1 MTAIVGVL
9 NKHGVALA
17 ADSAVTVNVHNGRKI
32 LNSANK
38 IIRLSKRR
46 PMAVMIYS
54 GASFLSTPWDL
65 IIKMYRNDHV
75 SSSFDTGLDYVTD
88 FVTYLKTNN
97 YFSTKEVENRHFE
110 KYVLYLYDMVTR
122 NAVEEIG
129 NTITDE
135 NKAFL
140 TAKIE
145 EGLQQIEQ
153 HCIKSSRCPDF
164 EDYTFE
170 SFKEEYHLKIYDLLS
185 PKIDSETDK
194 EHHVEMAEKA
204 IFASIVSTV
213 FLGAMTGL
221 VFVGYGDKEIFP
233 TLFPLNVSLVVSGRL
248 KCAIDE
254 SNIAVIGDGDGEY
267 TASIRPFAQKDV
279 INTILSGIDDKIHDL
294 FIQVSEA
301 ALLNLRQSIADNV
314 ANIEPDGKKFAQE
327 IMGLDINPI
336 FQGIVR
342 NINNFIQKEY
352 VSQLMD
358 TVEYLDKED
367 LASMA
372 ESLIA
377 LTSLKRRM
385 TSSEESVGGPV
396 DVAVITK
403 GDGFVWIKHKMY
415 FEKDLNKPYFDNY
428 DRK

>member
-38 IIRLSKRR
+38 IIRLSKRK
-46 PMAVMIYS
+46 PMAIMIYS
-54 GASFLSTPWDL
+54 GASLLSTPWDL
-65 IIKMYRNDHV
+65 IIKMYRDDRVKAN
-75 SSSFDTGLDYVTD
+75 FDTGFEYVSD
-88 FVTYLKTNN
+88 FITYLKEHD
-97 YFSTKEVENRHFE
+97 YFSNKEVEDRHFE
-110 KYVLYLYDMVTR
+110 KYVLSLYDLVTQ
-122 NAVEEIG
+122 NALEEIG
-129 NTITDE
+129 SSITDE
-135 NKAFL
+135 NKEFL
-140 TAKIE
+140 NAKIE
-145 EGLQQIEQ
+145 EGLKLVEQ
-153 HCIKSSRCPDF
+153 HCMKRSRCPDF
-164 EDYTFE
+164 EDYSFE
-170 SFKEEYHLKIYDLLS
+170 NFKEEYHQQIYKMLES
-185 PKIDSETDK
+185 KIDASVDK
-194 EHHVEMAEKA
+194 DSRIEVVERA
-204 IFASIVSTV
+204 IFASIVSSA
-213 FLGAMTGL
+213 FIGPMTGL
-221 VFVGYGDKEIFP
+221 VFVGYGCKEIFP
-233 TLFPLNVSLVVSGRL
+233 TLVPLNVSLVVSGRL

-254 SNIAVIGDGDGEY
+254 ANIAIIGDGKNQY

-279 INTILSGIDDKIHDL
+279 INTILSGVDDRIHELYVRVTDAAITNFRQTIADTVRENEPENEKVVQTIMGIDTRPIINDIIDHLDK
-294 FIQVSEA
+294 FIQ
-301 ALLNLRQSIADNV
+301 R
-314 ANIEPDGKKFAQE
+314 
-327 IMGLDINPI
+327 
-336 FQGIVR
+336 
-342 NINNFIQKEY
+342 EY

-415 FEKDLNKPYFDNY
+415 FDKDLNKPYFENY
-428 DRK
+428 DRD